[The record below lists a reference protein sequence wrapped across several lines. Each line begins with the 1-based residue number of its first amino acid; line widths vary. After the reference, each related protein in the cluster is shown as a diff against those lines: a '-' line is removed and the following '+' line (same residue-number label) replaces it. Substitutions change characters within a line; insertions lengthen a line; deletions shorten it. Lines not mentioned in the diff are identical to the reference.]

1 MNERGTLWIIPD
13 ENQIMQPIYMK
24 KVGEGI
30 SHTKEMLNM
39 EFMNYQKIGGYSM
52 RIIED
57 GEIVWKNLHGIEEV
71 MREVK
76 IKNSIYERKS
86 EENASIKR

>member
-30 SHTKEMLNM
+30 SHTKEMLNFVKTFQ
-39 EFMNYQKIGGYSM
+39 EIGRASC
-52 RIIED
+52 
-57 GEIVWKNLHGIEEV
+57 
-71 MREVK
+71 RERV
-76 IKNSIYERKS
+76 
-86 EENASIKR
+86 

>member
-24 KVGEGI
+24 KVGE
-30 SHTKEMLNM
+30 
-39 EFMNYQKIGGYSM
+39 
-52 RIIED
+52 
-57 GEIVWKNLHGIEEV
+57 
-71 MREVK
+71 VK

-86 EENASIKR
+86 EENVSIKR

>member
-1 MNERGTLWIIPD
+1 
-13 ENQIMQPIYMK
+13 
-24 KVGEGI
+24 
-30 SHTKEMLNM
+30 M

-86 EENASIKR
+86 EENVSIKR